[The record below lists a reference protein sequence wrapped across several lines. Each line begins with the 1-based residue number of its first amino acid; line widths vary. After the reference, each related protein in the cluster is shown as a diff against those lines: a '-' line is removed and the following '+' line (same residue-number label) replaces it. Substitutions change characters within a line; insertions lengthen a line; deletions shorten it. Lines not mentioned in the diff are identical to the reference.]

1 MSNTVHLKPSDKYT
15 LSLAEAAAYFGICD
29 KRLRQMAQRYE
40 GQGLFVRNGAK
51 LLINRMAFERFMA
64 ANDNIY

>member
-1 MSNTVHLKPSDKYT
+1 MNETVQLKPGDKFT
-15 LSLAEAAAYFGICD
+15 LSLTEAAAYFGICD
-29 KRLRQMAQRYE
+29 KRLRRMAQRYE

-51 LLINRMAFERFMA
+51 LLINRMNFERFLQ

>member
-1 MSNTVHLKPSDKYT
+1 MNEMVQLKPGDKFT

-29 KRLRQMAQRYE
+29 KRLRQMAQRCE

-51 LLINRMAFERFMA
+51 LLINRLNFERFLQ

>member
-1 MSNTVHLKPSDKYT
+1 MNEMVQLKPGDKFT

-51 LLINRMAFERFMA
+51 LLINRLNFERFLQ